1 MNAWFG
7 SEQGHDGTHMKILL
21 IGPVPPPHGGISV
34 HVSGIHRQL
43 VGAGVECAVLD
54 TSAIPNRLRFAMD
67 LASHAA
73 RGWTL
78 HLHTNGHNRNSWLLA
93 LLCGIAGQWSGGKLE
108 GSCVLTLH
116 SGMMPAYL
124 RSCSAWQRRVA
135 GFACG
140 LYSRVICVGAA
151 LRDAAIS
158 LGTPVERTEIAPAFL
173 AVVNPEVASS
183 DIPLDPR
190 LLGWMEQRRPL
201 LSTTLFFR
209 PEYGFD
215 LLVEG
220 IVRLRRRHPAL
231 GCLVMGSGE
240 QSAEAARRVREA
252 GLENDVLLLGD
263 VDHETCLAL
272 MCRSDVFVRATLED
286 GDSMSVREALALG
299 VPVVA
304 SRVGSRPAGAILFQ
318 PGNVKDMV
326 SSIDLAWAGERI
338 EATAECLSVNRL
350 LEIYGQVT

>member
-1 MNAWFG
+1 
-7 SEQGHDGTHMKILL
+7 MKILL
-21 IGPVPPPHGGISV
+21 VGPMPPPHGGISV

-43 VGAGVECAVLD
+43 IGAGVECAVLD
-54 TSAIPNRLRFAMD
+54 TSVIPDRSQFVLK
-67 LASHAA
+67 LASYAGE
-73 RGWTL
+73 GWTL

-93 LLCGIAGQWSGGKLE
+93 LLCGIAGRRTPG
-108 GSCVLTLH
+108 CVLTLH
-116 SGMMPAYL
+116 SGMMPGYVNSWPSVYRKL
-124 RSCSAWQRRVA
+124 A
-135 GFACG
+135 GFVCR
-140 LYSRVICVGAA
+140 LYSRVICVGPA

-158 LGTPVERTEIAPAFL
+158 LGTPIERTEIAPAFL
-173 AVVNPEVASS
+173 ATGSS
-183 DIPLDPR
+183 DIALDPR
-190 LLGWMEQRRPL
+190 LLAWIEQRRPL

-220 IVRLRRRHPAL
+220 IARLRRRYPAL

-240 QSAEAARRVREA
+240 QSVEAARRVHEA

-272 MCRSDVFVRATLED
+272 MCRSHVFVRATLED

-299 VPVVA
+299 IPVVA

-318 PGNVKDMV
+318 PGDVDEMV
-326 SSIDLAWAGERI
+326 SKIDLAWSGEHT
-338 EATAECLSVNRL
+338 EATAEGLSVNRL

>member
-1 MNAWFG
+1 
-7 SEQGHDGTHMKILL
+7 MKILL

-43 VGAGVECAVLD
+43 VATGVECAVLD
-54 TSAIPNRLRFAMD
+54 TSVISDRSRFALK
-67 LASHAA
+67 LASYAA
-73 RGWTL
+73 QGWTL

-93 LLCGIAGQWSGGKLE
+93 LLCGIAGRWSGG
-108 GSCVLTLH
+108 CVLTLH
-116 SGMMPAYL
+116 SGMMPGYVA
-124 RSCSAWQRRVA
+124 SCPPGYRKLA
-135 GFACG
+135 GFVCR
-140 LYSRVICVGAA
+140 LYSRVICVGPA
-151 LRDAAIS
+151 LQDAAIS
-158 LGTPVERTEIAPAFL
+158 LGTPIERTEIAPAFL
-173 AVVNPEVASS
+173 ATGSS
-183 DIPLDPR
+183 DIALAPR
-190 LLGWMEQRRPL
+190 LLTWIEQRRPL

-220 IVRLRRRHPAL
+220 IARLRRRYPAL

-240 QSAEAARRVREA
+240 QSVEAARCVREA

-263 VDHETCLAL
+263 VDHETCLSL
-272 MCRSDVFVRATLED
+272 ICRSHVFVRATLED

-304 SRVGSRPAGAILFQ
+304 SRVGSRPAGTILFQ
-318 PGNVKDMV
+318 PGDVDEMV
-326 SSIDLAWAGERI
+326 SKINLAWAGERT
-338 EATAECLSVNRL
+338 EATAEGLSVSRL